1 MELSREGGEGVTACP
16 DCGEPRPLAV
26 LYHDGVRLVCPR
38 CGLFGPLAPTILE
51 AGAEWDRMVSHLR
64 AVVP

>member
-1 MELSREGGEGVTACP
+1 MTACP

-26 LYHDGVRLVCPR
+26 LYHDGVRLECPR

-51 AGAEWDRMVSHLR
+51 AGVEWDRMVSHLR
-64 AVVP
+64 VVAP

>member
-1 MELSREGGEGVTACP
+1 MIEPEPEPCPNCGLPLLEVGYDDEVKGFRVTS
-16 DCGEPRPLAV
+16 
-26 LYHDGVRLVCPR
+26 PR
-38 CGLFGPLAPTILE
+38 CGLFGPLAPTTQE

>member
-1 MELSREGGEGVTACP
+1 MTACP

-26 LYHDGVRLVCPR
+26 LYHDGVRLECPR

-51 AGAEWDRMVSHLR
+51 AGVEWDRMVSHLR
-64 AVVP
+64 AVEP